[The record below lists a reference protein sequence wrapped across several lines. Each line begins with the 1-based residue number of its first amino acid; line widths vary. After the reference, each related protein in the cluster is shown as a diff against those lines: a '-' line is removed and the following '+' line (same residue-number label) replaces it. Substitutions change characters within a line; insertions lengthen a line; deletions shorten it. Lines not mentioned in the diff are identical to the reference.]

1 METAMGKM
9 SYNRWIPVFAGI
21 AIQLCL
27 GTAYI
32 WGVFQKGIATYLFNG
47 SNADASLAFSIL
59 LGVLTFGSTIGGML
73 QDKYGPKMIVMAGG
87 IILAIG
93 FFLASLSTPGNGWMV
108 WITYGVI
115 GGFGMGMTYSTTI
128 ACAQKWFPDKRGLI
142 TGIIVAAL
150 GFGGVVFTP
159 LAETLIKMYS
169 TFADKIDALGAKVLD
184 ASGKVVQVVSNP
196 GIGELTTFKY
206 LAVIFLVVCVIGSL
220 FLKNPPKGFAPKGW
234 IAPPPKHG
242 ITHQDIEPKN
252 VLKMPQFYLITG
264 TLMFASMA
272 GLMMIAFGKTIASYQ
287 PEITA
292 YAVVGVMAVTLFN
305 SFGRLFWGWMS
316 DKLGRKNTI
325 LLLLIGTAV
334 IVLLVKLMVTTWFF
348 FVLIAA
354 IGFLYGG
361 YLGTFPALTADYF
374 GPKNMGMNYGM
385 VLLGFG
391 IGAVVS
397 SYIGGYFIDLSKV
410 KDAAGTVVSLNVDK
424 MFTAFIIASVA
435 SIVGAVFM
443 FFLKPPKAMKE

>member
-1 METAMGKM
+1 METAMGKT

-87 IILAIG
+87 IILAVG

-142 TGIIVAAL
+142 TGLIVAAL
-150 GFGGVVFTP
+150 GFGGVIFTP
-159 LAETLIKMYS
+159 LAESLIKMYS
-169 TFADKIDALGAKVLD
+169 TFAEKIDAL
-184 ASGKVVQVVSNP
+184 SGKTIQVVSNP
-196 GIGELTTFKY
+196 GIGELMTFKY
-206 LAVIFLVVCVIGSL
+206 LAVIFLVVCVLGSL

-234 IAPPPKHG
+234 VAPAPKHG
-242 ITHQDIEPKN
+242 ITHQDISPKD
-252 VLKMPQFYLITG
+252 VLKSPQFYLITA
-264 TLMFASMA
+264 TLMFAAMA
-272 GLMMIAFGKTIASYQ
+272 GLMMIAFGKTIAGYQ
-287 PEITA
+287 PEIKDI
-292 YAVVGVMAVTLFN
+292 AVVGVLAVTLFN
-305 SFGRLFWGWMS
+305 SFGRLFWGWTS
-316 DKLGRKNTI
+316 DRLGRKNTI
-325 LLLLIGTAV
+325 LLLLISTA
-334 IVLLVKLMVTTWFF
+334 ILVLLVKLVVSSILF

-374 GPKNMGMNYGM
+374 GTKNMGMNYGM

-391 IGAVVS
+391 VGAIIA
-397 SYIGGYFIDLSKV
+397 SYVGGYFIDLSKV
-410 KDAAGTVVSLNVDK
+410 KDAAGVVVSLNVDK
-424 MFTAFIIASVA
+424 MFTAFIIASGA
-435 SIVGAVFM
+435 SILGVVLM
-443 FFLKPPKAMKE
+443 FLLKPPKAMKE

>member
-1 METAMGKM
+1 METAMNQT
-9 SYNRWIPVFAGI
+9 SFNRWIPVFAGI

-32 WGVFQKGIATYLFNG
+32 WGVFQKGIANYLFNG

-87 IILAIG
+87 IILALG

-108 WITYGVI
+108 WVTYGVI

-142 TGIIVAAL
+142 TGLIVSAL

-159 LAETLIKMYS
+159 VAEQLMSMFGGSGSGVAELA
-169 TFADKIDALGAKVLD
+169 
-184 ASGKVVQVVSNP
+184 
-196 GIGELTTFKY
+196 TFKW
-206 LAVIFLVVCVIGSL
+206 LALIFLVVCVLGSL
-220 FLKNPPKGFAPKGW
+220 FLKDPPKGFAPKGW
-234 IAPPPKHG
+234 VAPAPKHG
-242 ITHQDIEPKN
+242 ITHQDIKPKD
-252 VLKMPQFYLITG
+252 VLKSPQFYLITG
-264 TLMFASMA
+264 TLMFAAMA
-272 GLMMIAFGKTIASYQ
+272 GLMMIAFGKTIAGFQ
-287 PEITA
+287 PEIKSI
-292 YAVVGVMAVTLFN
+292 AVVGVMAVTLFN
-305 SFGRLFWGWMS
+305 SFGRLFWGWTS

-325 LLLLIGTAV
+325 LLLLISTA
-334 IVLLVKLMVTTWFF
+334 ILVLLVKLVVSSVLF

-391 IGAVVS
+391 VGAIIA

-410 KDAAGTVVSLNVDK
+410 KDAAGVVTSLNVDK
-424 MFTAFIIASVA
+424 MFTAFIIASGA
-435 SIVGAVFM
+435 SIVGAVLM
-443 FFLKPPKAMKE
+443 FLLKPPKAMKE